1 MQAKLKQDQ
10 MNELE
15 PVGFMVRKEQ
25 NKINKRAIDLQL
37 LDEQQKPSISVKQAE
52 LKIFDT
58 DYTEVH
64 EKQEA
69 YQQVKNDKMRTFE
82 FPRIHTRVLQSSYC
96 IQEQVVLEI
105 FDLGTIYEI
114 INHYHE
120 QANFKTV

>member
-25 NKINKRAIDLQL
+25 DKINKRAIDLQL

-58 DYTEVH
+58 DYTEVN

-69 YQQVKNDKMRTFE
+69 FQQAKNDKMRTFE

-105 FDLGTIYEI
+105 FDLGTINEF
-114 INHYHE
+114 INHYQGQTNSE
-120 QANFKTV
+120 TV